1 MLHNVIRLM
10 VLALIFPLINDCR
23 LLSLLLLLPT
33 GQNLL
38 TATSEKET
46 ATYLSTVSFIVLFE
60 YVLMPKM
67 AEDDY
72 GSLFAGTFWNV
83 VSIIN
88 WIVGAVARRKIAT
101 RGEGYV

>member
-46 ATYLSTVSFIVLFE
+46 ATFPPADSMIYRLV
-60 YVLMPKM
+60 
-67 AEDDY
+67 
-72 GSLFAGTFWNV
+72 
-83 VSIIN
+83 
-88 WIVGAVARRKIAT
+88 
-101 RGEGYV
+101 

>member
-1 MLHNVIRLM
+1 
-10 VLALIFPLINDCR
+10 
-23 LLSLLLLLPT
+23 
-33 GQNLL
+33 
-38 TATSEKET
+38 
-46 ATYLSTVSFIVLFE
+46 
-60 YVLMPKM
+60 M